1 MDGWRV
7 LSIVT
12 ACFVLCVVV
21 EMMRR
26 RKLREKYASVWLV
39 VSLGVVVLAVLP
51 AAAEFLARLSG
62 VETPSNF
69 VFLLAGV
76 VLALVSLHLS
86 IEVGHLEEEV
96 RTSVE
101 EIALLRC
108 ELEDTRRALDLR
120 ITTLE
125 AARLGLEGQVIN
137 GDGARAE
144 SRGQAGEPVEV
155 LQARRQLVEPAAV
168 PVRRVGVDHRSL

>member
-1 MDGWRV
+1 MQGWRI
-7 LSIVT
+7 LSIVI
-12 ACFVLCVVV
+12 ACLVLFVVI

-26 RKLREKYASVWLV
+26 RKLREKYAGVWLV
-39 VSLGVVVLAVLP
+39 VAIGVVVLAVVP
-51 AAAEFLARLSG
+51 AAAQFLARLTG

-86 IEVGHLEEEV
+86 TETGHLEEEV

-108 ELEDTRRALDLR
+108 ELEDTRRELASR
-120 ITTLE
+120 IAELE
-125 AARLGLEGQVIN
+125 ARTTAPDDVKGLPE
-137 GDGARAE
+137 
-144 SRGQAGEPVEV
+144 VE
-155 LQARRQLVEPAAV
+155 
-168 PVRRVGVDHRSL
+168 RVSK

>member
-1 MDGWRV
+1 MYGWQI

-12 ACFVLCVVV
+12 ACLVLLVVI

-26 RKLREKYASVWLV
+26 RKLREKYAGVWLV
-39 VSLGVVVLAVLP
+39 VSIGVVVLAVVP
-51 AAAEFLARLSG
+51 QAAEFMARLTG

-69 VFLLAGV
+69 VFLVAGV
-76 VLALVSLHLS
+76 VLALVALHLS

-108 ELEDTRRALDLR
+108 ELEDVRRVLELR

-125 AARLGLEGQVIN
+125 SIA
-137 GDGARAE
+137 DGAPAT
-144 SRGQAGEPVEV
+144 AGDFAA
-155 LQARRQLVEPAAV
+155 LTGYPADSAV
-168 PVRRVGVDHRSL
+168 HG

>member
-1 MDGWRV
+1 MAGWRI
-7 LSIVT
+7 LSIVI
-12 ACFVLCVVV
+12 ACLVLFVVI

-26 RKLREKYASVWLV
+26 RKLREKYAGVWLIV
-39 VSLGVVVLAVLP
+39 AIGVVVLAAIP
-51 AAAEFLARLSG
+51 SAAQFLARLTG

-86 IEVGHLEEEV
+86 TEVGHLEEEV

-108 ELEDTRRALDLR
+108 ELEDAKRELERR
-120 ITTLE
+120 IVELE
-125 AARLGLEGQVIN
+125 AKTAAPDDVKGLPE
-137 GDGARAE
+137 
-144 SRGQAGEPVEV
+144 VE
-155 LQARRQLVEPAAV
+155 
-168 PVRRVGVDHRSL
+168 RVSK

>member
-1 MDGWRV
+1 MAGWRI
-7 LSIVT
+7 LSIVI
-12 ACFVLCVVV
+12 ACLVLFVVV

-26 RKLREKYASVWLV
+26 RKLREKYAGVWLIV
-39 VSLGVVVLAVLP
+39 AIGVVVLAAIP
-51 AAAEFLARLSG
+51 SAAQFLAQLTG

-86 IEVGHLEEEV
+86 TEVGHLEEEV

-108 ELEDTRRALDLR
+108 ELEDAKRELAGR
-120 ITTLE
+120 IAELE
-125 AARLGLEGQVIN
+125 ARTTAPDNVKGLPE
-137 GDGARAE
+137 
-144 SRGQAGEPVEV
+144 VE
-155 LQARRQLVEPAAV
+155 
-168 PVRRVGVDHRSL
+168 RVSK